1 MASMY
6 TEQYLNQNQSRG
18 GYGEGI
24 TPGTFLSYQLSGLA
38 MKYKARYQRAL
49 ERDLNSRSDVISGP
63 SKTGASAYYW
73 REAEPT
79 KTEGEGTR

>member
-1 MASMY
+1 MPSRY

-24 TPGTFLSYQLSGLA
+24 TPGTFLSYQLSGRA

-49 ERDLNSRSDVISGP
+49 ERDLDSRDDVIGGP

-73 REAEPT
+73 KEAEP
-79 KTEGEGTR
+79 KTEGEGTK

>member
-1 MASMY
+1 MASRY

-18 GYGEGI
+18 GYGAGI

-38 MKYKARYQRAL
+38 KKYKARYQRAL

-79 KTEGEGTR
+79 KTEGEGTK

>member
-1 MASMY
+1 MASRY

-38 MKYKARYQRAL
+38 MKYKARYQRDL

-79 KTEGEGTR
+79 KTEGEGTK

>member
-6 TEQYLNQNQSRG
+6 TEQYLNQNQSSG

-24 TPGTFLSYQLSGLA
+24 TPGTFLSYQLSGRA
-38 MKYKARYQRAL
+38 MRYKARYQRAL
-49 ERDLNSRSDVISGP
+49 ERDLNSRNDVISGP

-73 REAEPT
+73 KEAEPT
-79 KTEGEGTR
+79 KTEGEKTR